1 MKQLFRM
8 MLLSAVSVTM
18 PLSIVARDHSDD
30 PDHFFMTIEEVPNS
44 VAIIPAPPTPESAR
58 FAYDR
63 EQWDWGKTLRDTER
77 GKQAI
82 SDANLD
88 DTWVDRA
95 FSEAVG
101 VPLTRENYPVLCGL
115 LYKMREDAGDLAC
128 RSAKEKYQ
136 RTRPF
141 VYWNEPTSTPW
152 DEEFLR
158 TNGSYPSGHTSIG
171 WATALVLAEVFPDRA
186 TEILDRGFQF
196 GQSRVIVG
204 AHYQSDVDQGRV
216 CGSGLVARMHAK
228 KEFVDELNKAKA
240 EVAAKAAANTNVAM
254 NE

>member
-1 MKQLFRM
+1 MKHLFRTV
-8 MLLSAVSVTM
+8 LIAAITVSLPVS
-18 PLSIVARDHSDD
+18 LWARDHSDD

-44 VAIIPAPPTPESAR
+44 LVILPAPPDTTSAR
-58 FAYDR
+58 FAYDH
-63 EQWDWGKTLRDTER
+63 EQWEWGKTLRDTER

-95 FSEAVG
+95 FSNAAG
-101 VPLTRENYPVLCGL
+101 VKLTRENYPILCGL

-128 RSAKEKYQ
+128 RSAKEYYQ

-141 VYWNEPTSTPW
+141 VFWNEPTSTPW
-152 DEEFLR
+152 DEPFLR

-171 WATALVLAEVFPDRA
+171 WATALVLAEVFPERA

-228 KEFVDELNKAKA
+228 KEFVDELAKAKA
-240 EVAAKAAANTNVAM
+240 EVAAKKAM
-254 NE
+254 AQNE

>member
-1 MKQLFRM
+1 MKNLFRIA
-8 MLLSAVSVTM
+8 LCSVAAVTM

-30 PDHFFMTIEEVPNS
+30 PDHYYLTIEEVPNG
-44 VAIIPAPPTPESAR
+44 VAIIPTPPDTTSAR

-63 EQWDWGKTLRDTER
+63 EQWNWGKTLRDTER

-95 FSEAVG
+95 FSDAAG
-101 VPLTRENYPVLCGL
+101 VKLTRENYPVLCGL
-115 LYKMREDAGDLAC
+115 LYKMSEDAGDLAC
-128 RSAKEKYQ
+128 RAAKEKYR

-141 VYWNEPTSTPW
+141 VFWNEPTSTPW
-152 DEEFLR
+152 DEKFLK

-171 WATALVLAEVFPDRA
+171 WAIALVLAEVFPDRA
-186 TEILDRGFQF
+186 TEILSRGFQF

-216 CGSGLVARMHAK
+216 CGAGLVARIHAN
-228 KEFVDELNKAKA
+228 KEFADELAKAKA
-240 EVAAKAAANTNVAM
+240 EVAAKTNAAR